1 MAVALVE
8 SNGLVATAEAV
19 ADAEIDGLDA
29 ELDMGMQE
37 GHKVYVVDPV
47 AVSGD
52 MGGLRGAGGTA
63 SAFAVVGQSGA
74 QPLAIVACV
83 ALLRVG
89 GRHAQGL
96 AITAWAFATVG
107 LSGCN
112 RWRLWLGRQ
121 CRLGGFVAQAEVDR
135 VHRCKEAPACELPY
149 R

>member
-74 QPLAIVACV
+74 QPLAIVACA
-83 ALLRVG
+83 ALLRGG
-89 GRHAQGL
+89 GRH
-96 AITAWAFATVG
+96 AWAFATVG

-112 RWRLWLGRQ
+112 RWRRWLGRQ
-121 CRLGGFVAQAEVDR
+121 CPLGGFVAQAEVDR
-135 VHRCKEAPACELPY
+135 VHTCKEAPACELPY